1 MIDVVCLFGGDALL
15 AGMPSPVLVFTELGK
30 RRAEEL
36 SFFVFAFLVCGFLV
50 KLLWNYV
57 AAGVAWAP
65 QLTYGKALG
74 ALSLWGLVMVVVL
87 SLVSGT
93 RELMTPAAWEPN
105 GTTHRLAKPKEES
118 LVASQREE
126 RKSQIEKVRFALW
139 DFAAKHQG
147 QLPTMEQWNELP
159 AETRACEPS
168 GTIQYRYEPGA
179 TLGSET
185 KVIVFEPRWYDDQ
198 YVLYG
203 DGSIA
208 LQTKVAPA
216 ELTNIEA
223 VTADRKV
230 DDAKSPAEASP

>member
-1 MIDVVCLFGGDALL
+1 MIDLVSGYDALL

-57 AAGVAWAP
+57 FAGVAWAP
-65 QLTYGKALG
+65 QLTYARALG

-87 SLVSGT
+87 SLVSGA

-105 GTTHRLAKPKEES
+105 GTTHRLAKPSEQS
-118 LVASQREE
+118 LAASQQAE
-126 RKSQIEKVRFALW
+126 RKTRIEKVRFALW

-147 QLPTMEQWNELP
+147 QLPTIEQWNELP
-159 AETRACEPS
+159 VELRACEPS
-168 GTIQYRYEPGA
+168 GTILYRYEPGA
-179 TLGSET
+179 TIGSEA

-208 LQTKVAPA
+208 LQTKVSQV
-216 ELTNIEA
+216 ENTSSEG
-223 VTADRKV
+223 VTPKERTS
-230 DDAKSPAEASP
+230 DAKSSPEETP

>member
-1 MIDVVCLFGGDALL
+1 MVDLFSSCGFDTLL

-36 SFFVFAFLVCGFLV
+36 SFFVFTFLVCGFLV

-57 AAGVAWAP
+57 VAGVAWAP
-65 QLTYGKALG
+65 QLTYAKALG

-87 SLVSGT
+87 SLVSGA

-105 GTTHRLAKPKEES
+105 GATHRLAKQKDES
-118 LVASQREE
+118 PATSQQSE
-126 RKSQIEKVRFALW
+126 RKTRIEKVRFALW

-147 QLPTMEQWNELP
+147 ELPTIEQWNELP

-168 GTIQYRYEPGA
+168 ETILYRYEPGA
-179 TLGSET
+179 TIGSET

-198 YVLYG
+198 YLLYG

-208 LQTKVAPA
+208 VQTTISMA
-216 ELTNIEA
+216 ENKGEESTSTQT
-223 VTADRKV
+223 VR
-230 DDAKSPAEASP
+230 ASETPQEQTP